1 MPATPSLDSV
11 VSWIDAYLKIRE
23 LPDHDGAVNGLQVEN
38 GGSIT
43 RVLAAVDASI
53 DSIAAAGRQRGT
65 LLLVHHGLFWGAERS
80 VTGRRYRRLKT
91 ALDGDV
97 AVYSAHLPLD
107 AHPEVGNNILL
118 AQLLGLAVSG
128 PFGRYNDLDVGP
140 IDWSLHVPR
149 VGRLRHSLPA
159 GHRPCDRRA
168 SHCPRDP
175 SACWRGCCRE

>member
-53 DSIAAAGRQRGT
+53 DSIATAARQRGT
-65 LLLVHHGLFWGAERS
+65 LLLVHHGLFWGDERS

-128 PFGRYNDLDVGP
+128 PFAPP
-140 IDWSLHVPR
+140 ISEMVAICVTRCAWLYSSARVPISVNGWFVTKAR
-149 VGRLRHSLPA
+149 RPPA
-159 GHRPCDRRA
+159 TNTGCVSSA
-168 SHCPRDP
+168 S
-175 SACWRGCCRE
+175 